1 MRLSIAA
8 QKRIN
13 KAVKMAD
20 VKEPTKQGN
29 ISDRCSKMFNR
40 DKFTNVKFLR
50 G

>member
-1 MRLSIAA
+1 MYLSKTA

-13 KAVKMAD
+13 KAVKMAE
-20 VKEPTKQGN
+20 VKEPTKQAN
-29 ISDRCSKMFNR
+29 ITDRCSKMFNR